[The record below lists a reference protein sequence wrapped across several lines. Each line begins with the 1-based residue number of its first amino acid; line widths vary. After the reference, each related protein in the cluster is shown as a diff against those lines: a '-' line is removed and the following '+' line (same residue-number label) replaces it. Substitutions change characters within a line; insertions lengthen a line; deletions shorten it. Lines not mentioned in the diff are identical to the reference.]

1 MAPDHLEWIADALG
15 APRHV
20 VTAAEHNG
28 DLLALVFAAGVR
40 HLRGPV
46 DGAPRL
52 DDDRAWLPELLAAAR
67 AVMDESEITARSLC
81 DAASNPMIPASARLA
96 EVLSEVGGGRC
107 PAPAVLGKVLRAVV
121 GIEAGGLRLE
131 QVCQRANTAVYV
143 VSSTEER

>member
-1 MAPDHLEWIADALG
+1 MSDHLAWIADALG

-40 HLRGPV
+40 HLRGAA

-52 DDDRAWLPELLAAAR
+52 EDDRAWLPELLAAAH
-67 AVMDESEITARSLC
+67 AVMDENEITARTLR
-81 DAASNPMIPASARLA
+81 DAAENPLRPASARLA
-96 EVLSEVGGGRC
+96 QVLSTMGGGRA
-107 PAPAVLGKVLRAVV
+107 PAPAVLGKLLRSVV

-131 QVCQRANTAVYV
+131 QVSQRGNVGVYV
-143 VSSTEER
+143 VSPVEEQ